1 MQRSLDRIHV
11 SHVGRVSS
19 GNERFES
26 EERKKSRGQPYDE
39 AAYPGLLK
47 EAVREAVQQ
56 QIDIGIDTLSDGEL
70 GRLRTYPYYAQRLD
84 GIEYRECKPGEFGAT
99 IFKTRERQRFAKYY
113 EEADRARYEAGAP
126 SNRTMM
132 IVASGELKT
141 KDTSVLESEL
151 QRFRQVLQETGSEDR
166 DAFFPVIAPGWLD
179 HFIFNEHYKNEEEF
193 IYALAEIM
201 RPEYEAVAAAGFIVQ
216 IDDPGLP
223 DAWATF
229 VPAPPIEAY
238 RKRSRLR
245 VEALNHALRNI
256 PEDRVRY
263 HICWGSW
270 NGPHVDDLPLI
281 HVVDLMLEVKAQGY
295 SFEAGNVR
303 HEHEWKIWRDVKLPD
318 GKILM
323 PGVVSHRT
331 NSVEH
336 PEVVADRLINFANLV
351 GKENVM
357 ASADCGMG
365 IRIHHEIGWAKL
377 EMLAEGAA
385 LASKQLWGR

>member
-1 MQRSLDRIHV
+1 M
-11 SHVGRVSS
+11 
-19 GNERFES
+19 
-26 EERKKSRGQPYDE
+26 
-39 AAYPGLLK
+39 
-47 EAVREAVQQ
+47 
-56 QIDIGIDTLSDGEL
+56 
-70 GRLRTYPYYAQRLD
+70 
-84 GIEYRECKPGEFGAT
+84 
-99 IFKTRERQRFAKYY
+99 
-113 EEADRARYEAGAP
+113 
-126 SNRTMM
+126 
-132 IVASGELKT
+132 
-141 KDTSVLESEL
+141 
-151 QRFRQVLQETGSEDR
+151 
-166 DAFFPVIAPGWLD
+166 
-179 HFIFNEHYKNEEEF
+179 
-193 IYALAEIM
+193 
-201 RPEYEAVAAAGFIVQ
+201 
-216 IDDPGLP
+216 
-223 DAWATF
+223 
-229 VPAPPIEAY
+229 
-238 RKRSRLR
+238 
-245 VEALNHALRNI
+245 
-256 PEDRVRY
+256 
-263 HICWGSW
+263 
-270 NGPHVDDLPLI
+270 DDLPLI